1 MKDTKKDQAAG
12 SVSVHTVVPPII
24 IVLSALH
31 ILIIVT
37 IMMINT
43 SSSQL
48 SRIMQDSAD
57 YMNDATGL
65 LAGSSLMSE
74 TSINFVLM
82 PITETGEPNVFPL
95 AAYSNEL
102 KLPRRGNQVM
112 ERFQTY
118 DVSEEALNLLSTAAD
133 SANKLM
139 DAQLHA
145 MALVNAVHPL
155 PDVDYLNSIPLPALT
170 DEQQAMTD
178 EEKMAAAKMYVM
190 GSVYSLNKQ
199 SVSSNVNGCVEVLRA
214 NSSVKAAQTAR
225 SVQQLRTILWI
236 TTVTIMLILIG
247 TFIVLYTQV
256 IYPLADFVKLIS
268 ANQTLDERKGLREVR
283 LLAIAYNSLVKRRD
297 ALDNI
302 LRSAAETDALTN
314 LPNRYRFEQYML
326 ESGESG
332 YSVAVLLFDI
342 NYLKQTN
349 DTEGHLMGDK
359 LIRTAAE
366 CISSCFGEDCFRFGG
381 DEFAAVVKNCEPEKI
396 HQMIE
401 KFKETEK
408 QKNVSI
414 SLGFA
419 YTDEIGKTTVK
430 KLLDEADKKMYTE
443 KKETHQALDHAGE

>member
-1 MKDTKKDQAAG
+1 M
-12 SVSVHTVVPPII
+12 HTVVPPII
-24 IVLSALH
+24 IVLSLLH

-48 SRIMQDSAD
+48 SKIMQDSAD

-82 PITETGEPNVFPL
+82 PITETGEVNVYPL

-118 DVSEEALNLLSTAAD
+118 DVTQEALSLLSTAAD
-133 SANKLM
+133 SATKLM

-155 PDVDYLNSIPLPALT
+155 PDVDFLNSIPLPALT
-170 DEQQAMTD
+170 EEQQAMAD
-178 EEKMAAAKMYVM
+178 EEKMAAAKMFVM

-199 SVSSNVNGCVEVLRA
+199 SVSTNVTGCVELIRA

-225 SVQQLRTILWI
+225 TVQQLRTILWI
-236 TTVTIMLILIG
+236 ATVTIMLILIG
-247 TFIVLYTQV
+247 TFIVLYTQM

-297 ALDNI
+297 ALDSI

-349 DTEGHLMGDK
+349 DTQGHLMGDK

-396 HQMIE
+396 DQMIQ
-401 KFKETEK
+401 KFRETEK
-408 QKNVSI
+408 QYNVSI
-414 SLGFA
+414 SLGCA

-430 KLLDEADKKMYTE
+430 KLLDEADKKMYE
-443 KKETHQALDHAGE
+443 HKKEAHEAMG

>member
-1 MKDTKKDQAAG
+1 M
-12 SVSVHTVVPPII
+12 HTVVPPII
-24 IVLSALH
+24 IVLSLLH

-112 ERFQTY
+112 ERFRTY
-118 DVSEEALNLLSTAAD
+118 DVSEEALSLLSTAAD

-199 SVSSNVNGCVEVLRA
+199 SVSSNINGCVEILRA

-225 SVQQLRTILWI
+225 TVQQLRTILWI
-236 TTVTIMLILIG
+236 ATVTIMLILIG

-268 ANQTLDERKGLREVR
+268 DNQTLDVRKGLREVR

-297 ALDNI
+297 ALDSI

-349 DTEGHLMGDK
+349 GTKGHLMGDK

-430 KLLDEADKKMYTE
+430 KLLDEADKKMYAE
-443 KKETHQALDHAGE
+443 KKETHQALGHAGE

>member
-1 MKDTKKDQAAG
+1 MKAIKQNQAAG

-24 IVLSALH
+24 IVLSLLH

-48 SRIMQDSAD
+48 SKIMQDSAD

-82 PITETGEPNVFPL
+82 PITETGEVNVFPL

-118 DVSEEALNLLSTAAD
+118 DVSQEALSLLSTAAD
-133 SANKLM
+133 SATKLM

-155 PDVDYLNSIPLPALT
+155 PDVDFLNSIPLPALT
-170 DEQQAMTD
+170 EEQQAMTD
-178 EEKMAAAKMYVM
+178 EEKMAAAKMFVM

-199 SVSSNVNGCVEVLRA
+199 SVSTNVTGCVELLRA
-214 NSSVKAAQTAR
+214 NSSVKAAQSAR
-225 SVQQLRTILWI
+225 TVQRLRTILWI
-236 TTVTIMLILIG
+236 ATVTIMLILIG
-247 TFIVLYTQV
+247 TFIVLYTQM

-297 ALDNI
+297 ALDSI

-342 NYLKQTN
+342 NYLKKTN
-349 DTEGHLMGDK
+349 DTQGHLMGDK

-396 HQMIE
+396 DRMIQ
-401 KFKETEK
+401 KFRETEK
-408 QKNVSI
+408 QYNVSI
-414 SLGFA
+414 SLGCA

-430 KLLDEADKKMYTE
+430 KLLDEADKKMYE
-443 KKETHQALDHAGE
+443 HKKEAHEAMG

>member
-1 MKDTKKDQAAG
+1 M
-12 SVSVHTVVPPII
+12 HTVVPPII
-24 IVLSALH
+24 IVLSLLH

-48 SRIMQDSAD
+48 SKIMQDSAD

-82 PITETGEPNVFPL
+82 PITETGEVNVYPL

-118 DVSEEALNLLSTAAD
+118 DVSQEALNLLSTAAD
-133 SANKLM
+133 SATKLM

-155 PDVDYLNSIPLPALT
+155 PDVDFLNSIPLPALT
-170 DEQQAMTD
+170 EEQQAMTD
-178 EEKMAAAKMYVM
+178 EEKMAAAKMFVM

-199 SVSSNVNGCVEVLRA
+199 SVSTNVTGCVELIRA
-214 NSSVKAAQTAR
+214 NSSVKAAQTAHT
-225 SVQQLRTILWI
+225 VQRLRTILWI
-236 TTVTIMLILIG
+236 ATVTIMLILIG
-247 TFIVLYTQV
+247 TFIVLYTQM

-297 ALDNI
+297 ALDSI

-349 DTEGHLMGDK
+349 DTQGHLMGDK

-396 HQMIE
+396 DQMIQ
-401 KFKETEK
+401 KFRETEK
-408 QKNVSI
+408 QNNVSI
-414 SLGFA
+414 SLGCA

-430 KLLDEADKKMYTE
+430 KLLDEADKKMYE
-443 KKETHQALDHAGE
+443 HKKEAHEAMG

>member
-24 IVLSALH
+24 IVLSLLH

-48 SRIMQDSAD
+48 SKIMQDSAD

-82 PITETGEPNVFPL
+82 PITETGEVNVYPL

-118 DVSEEALNLLSTAAD
+118 DVSQEALNLLSTAAD
-133 SANKLM
+133 SATKLM

-155 PDVDYLNSIPLPALT
+155 PDVDFLNSIPLPALT
-170 DEQQAMTD
+170 EEQQAMTD
-178 EEKMAAAKMYVM
+178 EEKMAAAKMFVM

-199 SVSSNVNGCVEVLRA
+199 SVSTNVTGCVELIRA

-225 SVQQLRTILWI
+225 TVQRLRTILWI

-247 TFIVLYTQV
+247 TFIVLYTQM

-297 ALDNI
+297 ALDRI

-349 DTEGHLMGDK
+349 DTQGHLMGDN

-396 HQMIE
+396 DQMIQ
-401 KFKETEK
+401 KFRETEK
-408 QKNVSI
+408 QYNVSI
-414 SLGFA
+414 SLGCA

-430 KLLDEADKKMYTE
+430 KLLDEADKKMYE
-443 KKETHQALDHAGE
+443 HKKEAHEAMG

>member
-1 MKDTKKDQAAG
+1 MKAIKQNQAAG

-24 IVLSALH
+24 IVLSLLH

-48 SRIMQDSAD
+48 SKIMQDSAD

-82 PITETGEPNVFPL
+82 PITETGEVNVFPL

-118 DVSEEALNLLSTAAD
+118 DVSQEALSLLSTAAD
-133 SANKLM
+133 SATKLM

-155 PDVDYLNSIPLPALT
+155 PDVDFLNSIPLPALT
-170 DEQQAMTD
+170 EEQQAMTD

-199 SVSSNVNGCVEVLRA
+199 SVSTNVTGCVELIRA

-225 SVQQLRTILWI
+225 TVQQLRTILWI
-236 TTVTIMLILIG
+236 ATVTIMLILIG
-247 TFIVLYTQV
+247 TFIVLYTQM

-297 ALDNI
+297 ALDSI

-342 NYLKQTN
+342 NYLKKTN
-349 DTEGHLMGDK
+349 DTQGHLMGDK

-396 HQMIE
+396 DQMIQ
-401 KFKETEK
+401 KFRETEK
-408 QKNVSI
+408 QYNVSI
-414 SLGFA
+414 SLGCA

-430 KLLDEADKKMYTE
+430 KLLDEADKKMYE
-443 KKETHQALDHAGE
+443 HKKEAHEAMG

>member
-1 MKDTKKDQAAG
+1 M
-12 SVSVHTVVPPII
+12 HTVVPPII
-24 IVLSALH
+24 IVLSLLH

-48 SRIMQDSAD
+48 SKIMQDSAD

-82 PITETGEPNVFPL
+82 PITETGEVNVFPL

-118 DVSEEALNLLSTAAD
+118 DVSQEALNLLSTAAD
-133 SANKLM
+133 SATKLM

-155 PDVDYLNSIPLPALT
+155 PDVDFLNSIPLPALT
-170 DEQQAMTD
+170 EEQQAMTD
-178 EEKMAAAKMYVM
+178 EEKMAAAKMFVM

-199 SVSSNVNGCVEVLRA
+199 SVSTNVTGCVELLRA
-214 NSSVKAAQTAR
+214 NSSVKAAQSAR
-225 SVQQLRTILWI
+225 TVQRLRTILWI
-236 TTVTIMLILIG
+236 ATVTIMLILIG
-247 TFIVLYTQV
+247 TFIVLYTQM

-297 ALDNI
+297 ALDSI

-342 NYLKQTN
+342 NYLKKTN
-349 DTEGHLMGDK
+349 DTQGHLMGDK

-396 HQMIE
+396 DRMIQ
-401 KFKETEK
+401 KFRETEK
-408 QKNVSI
+408 QYNVSI
-414 SLGFA
+414 SLGCA

-430 KLLDEADKKMYTE
+430 KLLDEADKKMYE
-443 KKETHQALDHAGE
+443 HKKEAHEAMG

>member
-1 MKDTKKDQAAG
+1 MKAIKQNQAAG

-24 IVLSALH
+24 IVLSLLH

-48 SRIMQDSAD
+48 SKIMQDSAD

-82 PITETGEPNVFPL
+82 PITETGEVNVFPL

-118 DVSEEALNLLSTAAD
+118 DVSQEALNLLSTAAD
-133 SANKLM
+133 SATKLM

-155 PDVDYLNSIPLPALT
+155 PDVDFLNSIPLPALT
-170 DEQQAMTD
+170 EEQQAMTD
-178 EEKMAAAKMYVM
+178 EEKMAAAKMFVM

-199 SVSSNVNGCVEVLRA
+199 SVSTNVTGCVELLRA
-214 NSSVKAAQTAR
+214 NSSVKAAQSAR
-225 SVQQLRTILWI
+225 TVQRLRTILWI
-236 TTVTIMLILIG
+236 ATVTIMLILIG
-247 TFIVLYTQV
+247 TFIVLYTQM

-297 ALDNI
+297 ALDSI

-342 NYLKQTN
+342 NYLKKTN
-349 DTEGHLMGDK
+349 DTQGHLMGDK

-396 HQMIE
+396 DRMIQ
-401 KFKETEK
+401 KFRETEK
-408 QKNVSI
+408 QYNVSI
-414 SLGFA
+414 SLGCA

-430 KLLDEADKKMYTE
+430 KLLDEADKKMYE
-443 KKETHQALDHAGE
+443 HKKEAHEAMG

>member
-1 MKDTKKDQAAG
+1 MKDIKKDQAAG

-24 IVLSALH
+24 IVLSLLH

-48 SRIMQDSAD
+48 SKIMQDSAD

-82 PITETGEPNVFPL
+82 PITETGEVNVFPL

-118 DVSEEALNLLSTAAD
+118 DVSQEALNLLSTAAD
-133 SANKLM
+133 SATKLM

-155 PDVDYLNSIPLPALT
+155 PDVDFLNSIPLPALT
-170 DEQQAMTD
+170 EEQQAMTD
-178 EEKMAAAKMYVM
+178 EEKMAAAKMFVM

-199 SVSSNVNGCVEVLRA
+199 SVSTNVTGCVELLRA
-214 NSSVKAAQTAR
+214 NSSVKAAQSAR
-225 SVQQLRTILWI
+225 TVQRLRTILWI

-247 TFIVLYTQV
+247 TFIVLYTQM

-297 ALDNI
+297 ALDSI

-342 NYLKQTN
+342 NYLKKTN
-349 DTEGHLMGDK
+349 DTQGHLMGDK

-396 HQMIE
+396 DQMIQ
-401 KFKETEK
+401 KFRETEK
-408 QKNVSI
+408 QYNVSI
-414 SLGFA
+414 SLGCA

-430 KLLDEADKKMYTE
+430 KLLDEADKKMYE
-443 KKETHQALDHAGE
+443 HKKEAHEAMG

>member
-1 MKDTKKDQAAG
+1 MKAIKQNQAAG

-24 IVLSALH
+24 IVLSLLH

-48 SRIMQDSAD
+48 SKIMQDSAD

-82 PITETGEPNVFPL
+82 PITETGEVNVFPL

-118 DVSEEALNLLSTAAD
+118 DVSQEALSLLSTAAD
-133 SANKLM
+133 SATKLM

-155 PDVDYLNSIPLPALT
+155 PDVDFLNSIPLPALT
-170 DEQQAMTD
+170 EEQQAMTD
-178 EEKMAAAKMYVM
+178 EEKMAAAKMFVM

-199 SVSSNVNGCVEVLRA
+199 SVSTNVTGCVELLRA
-214 NSSVKAAQTAR
+214 NSSVKAAQSAR
-225 SVQQLRTILWI
+225 TVQRLRTILWI
-236 TTVTIMLILIG
+236 ATVTIMLILIG
-247 TFIVLYTQV
+247 TFIVLYTQM

-297 ALDNI
+297 ALDSI

-342 NYLKQTN
+342 NYLKKTN
-349 DTEGHLMGDK
+349 DTQGHLMGDK

-396 HQMIE
+396 DQMIQ
-401 KFKETEK
+401 KFRETEK
-408 QKNVSI
+408 QYNVSI
-414 SLGFA
+414 SLGCA

-430 KLLDEADKKMYTE
+430 KLLDEADKKMYE
-443 KKETHQALDHAGE
+443 HKKEAHEAMG